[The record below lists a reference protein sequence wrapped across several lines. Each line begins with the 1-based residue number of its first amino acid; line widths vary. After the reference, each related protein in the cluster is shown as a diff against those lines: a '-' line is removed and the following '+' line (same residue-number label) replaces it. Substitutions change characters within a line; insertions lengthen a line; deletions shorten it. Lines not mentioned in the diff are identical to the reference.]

1 MRGKIPDIKVRDI
14 AVIVAVGIGFYYL
27 HSYLVGYAAAIAAPD
42 WFVPFMRENQI
53 IGLAI
58 LSLMTTV
65 PATAIAAS
73 VAGFALSKL
82 VTTRHFVFGLL
93 AVLVAILVA
102 TLAVDY
108 GHGFFGNLRINA
120 FPSHGY
126 DLPIFLAIWFF
137 LPLAALLFGRRIR
150 QD

>member
-1 MRGKIPDIKVRDI
+1 MSDVRVRDVSVI
-14 AVIVAVGIGFYYL
+14 AAVGIGFYYL

-42 WFVPFMRENQI
+42 WFVPFMRENPV
-53 IGLAI
+53 IGLA
-58 LSLMTTV
+58 LFSLVTTV

-73 VAGFALSKL
+73 AAGFALSRL
-82 VTTRHFVFGLL
+82 VATRHFVFGLL

-120 FPSHGY
+120 FPSQGY
-126 DLPIFLAIWFF
+126 DLPMFLAIWFF
-137 LPLAALLFGRRIR
+137 LPLAALLFGRRTKT
-150 QD
+150 D